1 VASSGGGVTLPDG
14 AVRAPDASWI
24 SYERWESLDDTGRE
38 KYPSVVPDIIVEIV
52 SYFDSYAAQRR
63 KARRYVEQGARC
75 AVVIDPERRIVE
87 IFGDSPD
94 GLTLDVDRIIDAG
107 ASAI

>member
-1 VASSGGGVTLPDG
+1 
-14 AVRAPDASWI
+14 
-24 SYERWESLDDTGRE
+24 
-38 KYPSVVPDIIVEIV
+38 VPDIIVEIV